1 MNRLA
6 RAEKSATD
14 PNQLL
19 SVPQICEEWE
29 THENTVYGWIR
40 SGQLPAG
47 KIGPRM
53 IRVRRS
59 DLEEFLTP
67 LRSRGERLGSP
78 RKVSGL
84 CPDCQAKAE
93 TNLEAVM
100 RGTTPLANAPS
111 SLAAWWLAGD
121 NNSERNQPHR
131 DSVNRFLEKWGGRL

>member
-1 MNRLA
+1 MYRLA

-19 SVPQICEEWE
+19 SDPQICEEWE

-67 LRSRGERLGSP
+67 YE
-78 RKVSGL
+78 
-84 CPDCQAKAE
+84 AE
-93 TNLEAVM
+93 A
-100 RGTTPLANAPS
+100 
-111 SLAAWWLAGD
+111 
-121 NNSERNQPHR
+121 
-131 DSVNRFLEKWGGRL
+131 SVWARPVK

>member
-1 MNRLA
+1 MYRLA

-40 SGQLPAG
+40 SGQLPAV

-59 DLEEFLTP
+59 DLAEFLTP
-67 LRSRGERLGSP
+67 YE
-78 RKVSGL
+78 
-84 CPDCQAKAE
+84 AE
-93 TNLEAVM
+93 A
-100 RGTTPLANAPS
+100 
-111 SLAAWWLAGD
+111 
-121 NNSERNQPHR
+121 
-131 DSVNRFLEKWGGRL
+131 SVWARPVK